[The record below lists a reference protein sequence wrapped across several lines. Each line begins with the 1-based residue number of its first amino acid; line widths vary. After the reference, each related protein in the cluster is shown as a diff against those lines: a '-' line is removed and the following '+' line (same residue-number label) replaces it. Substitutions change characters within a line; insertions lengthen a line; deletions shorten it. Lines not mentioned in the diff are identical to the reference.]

1 MALPGIFLDRYFI
14 FPASE
19 ETVTMINEVAE
30 AFRYDE
36 EVRNRQ
42 TENVSRF
49 IFDAISKIYLYF

>member
-1 MALPGIFLDRYFI
+1 
-14 FPASE
+14 
-19 ETVTMINEVAE
+19 MINEVAE

-49 IFDAISKIYLYF
+49 ILDAISNIYLYF